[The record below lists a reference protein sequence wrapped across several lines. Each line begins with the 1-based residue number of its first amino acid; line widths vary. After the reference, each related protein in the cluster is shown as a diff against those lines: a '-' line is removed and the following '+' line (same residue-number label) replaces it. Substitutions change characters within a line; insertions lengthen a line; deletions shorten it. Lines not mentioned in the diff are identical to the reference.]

1 MYKHNKNVAK
11 YGLMSYLCALQTL
24 KMYIMINI
32 ILIVFIIGYLFITL
46 EHKFDLNKSAS
57 ALLTAFICWSLY
69 ALLSPD
75 IEHVIEHLNGHLHG
89 IAEIVFFLLGAMTIV
104 EMIAVHNG
112 FELLTEKITTKN
124 KRTLLWIICII
135 TFFLSA
141 ILDNLTTAIV
151 MVSLLQK
158 LLSDRQDR
166 LIFSGL
172 VVIAA
177 NAGGAWSPMG
187 DVTTTMLWIGNQ
199 VTASHLLLT
208 TFLPSIVCLLIPLLL
223 ASRHVKGSFERPI
236 IEPNDETTSLSKN
249 ESRWVLLCGLLCL
262 INVPIFKTITHLP
275 PYMGMLGGLGIL
287 WVFTELLHRHKED
300 KTHLRITSV
309 ITKIDVPSVMFFLGI
324 LLAVACLESIG
335 FLGKMALFLEDT
347 IHNKDMIVTFL
358 GLLSAVVD
366 NVPLTAAVQAMYDLQ
381 TYPTDHKMWAM
392 LAYAVG
398 TGGSCLIIGSAAGVV
413 VMGIENISFGWYL
426 RHISLWAL
434 LGYLGGMGVFWV
446 LYHTI
451 II

>member
-1 MYKHNKNVAK
+1 
-11 YGLMSYLCALQTL
+11 
-24 KMYIMINI
+24 MINI

-208 TFLPSIVCLLIPLLL
+208 TFLPSIVCLL
-223 ASRHVKGSFERPI
+223 
-236 IEPNDETTSLSKN
+236 
-249 ESRWVLLCGLLCL
+249 
-262 INVPIFKTITHLP
+262 
-275 PYMGMLGGLGIL
+275 
-287 WVFTELLHRHKED
+287 
-300 KTHLRITSV
+300 
-309 ITKIDVPSVMFFLGI
+309 
-324 LLAVACLESIG
+324 
-335 FLGKMALFLEDT
+335 
-347 IHNKDMIVTFL
+347 
-358 GLLSAVVD
+358 
-366 NVPLTAAVQAMYDLQ
+366 
-381 TYPTDHKMWAM
+381 
-392 LAYAVG
+392 
-398 TGGSCLIIGSAAGVV
+398 
-413 VMGIENISFGWYL
+413 
-426 RHISLWAL
+426 
-434 LGYLGGMGVFWV
+434 
-446 LYHTI
+446 
-451 II
+451 